1 MSAKP
6 DLTIIAIRAR
16 LDSLEAY
23 QRRLEKFAQNAMG
36 LHDAEHN
43 YQENIGSITLKKVH
57 AAGDRLTAIEQQ
69 IALTVSR
76 VNETENRLDAHVAD
90 VGRLRL
96 AAIERSLLP
105 LNELRIKVGVLEAYI
120 AAPAQPRNVQSP
132 ILPNT
137 LDGLNAVIFNEAPAQ
152 PAAQKPLVWADLT
165 EDDKRHL
172 CLDRVGSCICGKH
185 ESAKQHPAAPPSQ
198 TPCTKYSPAVDGG
211 KCMRCHADEQW
222 HIDAILAQSHKGQ
235 TGHPFTDNGGGKCA
249 LCSEPGREA
258 LYPGEAN
265 LHYHPLTPIQE
276 HFYAN
281 DPNGN
286 LKKVVEATASGAA
299 REISAEQF
307 RALLDDINGQ
317 MVDEANGNDLEI
329 IANAINAFFAGEG
342 K

>member
-57 AAGDRLTAIEQQ
+57 AAEDRLTAIEQQ

-76 VNETENRLDAHVAD
+76 VIAHVAD

-120 AAPAQPRNVQSP
+120 AAPAQPATQSLLGTAARAIAENDVRIAKGEP
-132 ILPNT
+132 TFRVPNS
-137 LDGLNAVIFNEAPAQ
+137 L
-152 PAAQKPLVWADLT
+152 
-165 EDDKRHL
+165 
-172 CLDRVGSCICGKH
+172 
-185 ESAKQHPAAPPSQ
+185 KQHPAAPPSQ